1 MPSIP
6 KKVRQ
11 LSRKT
16 AAVGL
21 ILKKIVTLL
30 ETKQCLQA
38 TIDTREAHEGKTQQ
52 GCCYHDNGNAL
63 LSKEE
68 CSKSSP

>member
-1 MPSIP
+1 MSARKIFSIDS
-6 KKVRQ
+6 KKVPQ

-38 TIDTREAHEGKTQQ
+38 TID
-52 GCCYHDNGNAL
+52 
-63 LSKEE
+63 S
-68 CSKSSP
+68 

>member
-1 MPSIP
+1 MSARKIFSIDF
-6 KKVRQ
+6 KKVPQ

-21 ILKKIVTLL
+21 ISFFLKKLTLL

-38 TIDTREAHEGKTQQ
+38 TIYT
-52 GCCYHDNGNAL
+52 
-63 LSKEE
+63 
-68 CSKSSP
+68 